1 MISNSRC
8 LDTMGYKVVLFLPS
22 LSLAHTDKLLLHGR
36 RPRQDA
42 AGGGAHRVGSSFAV
56 SCQVAIRGE
65 SRAIRVLLKCI
76 MWLSAPRRRGC
87 WGRCEAGRRT
97 VAAPQHLFKDQ
108 MASAHDGEDGNLS
121 ICFTPWRSHPTRCKY
136 KMSKYLRTHK
146 YGLLRWD
153 IYSTFSVQKMWSLE
167 WHIRNSLNS
176 SLW

>member
-1 MISNSRC
+1 MYYVVLSIEMISNSRC

-22 LSLAHTDKLLLHGR
+22 LSLAAAAVAHTEKLLLRGCC
-36 RPRQDA
+36 A
-42 AGGGAHRVGSSFAV
+42 AALGSSFAV

-136 KMSKYLRTHK
+136 KVSKYLRTRK
-146 YGLLRWD
+146 YGC
-153 IYSTFSVQKMWSLE
+153 
-167 WHIRNSLNS
+167 
-176 SLW
+176 

>member
-1 MISNSRC
+1 MINIVQRFFP
-8 LDTMGYKVVLFLPS
+8 D
-22 LSLAHTDKLLLHGR
+22 LLLQCHSKLQYKIR
-36 RPRQDA
+36 QADCSRISKPLKILKEFLDETFCSRQDLIKTHQCA
-42 AGGGAHRVGSSFAV
+42 ALFPRSSFAV

-136 KMSKYLRTHK
+136 KVSKYLRTHK
-146 YGLLRWD
+146 YGC
-153 IYSTFSVQKMWSLE
+153 
-167 WHIRNSLNS
+167 
-176 SLW
+176 